1 MQCSSVNQAHSPGNC
16 TFPHSTCN
24 HASRSA
30 AFFPV
35 FMLLLFKF
43 VISNSPKIGNLA
55 LTFPIACGKLINVD
69 EAACLISLDADIAQL
84 VERLIR
90 NQQIVSSNLTGGSI
104 ISRVYVQQLHINPCF
119 VFGLQRKIWRKI
131 PKIPFYFSE
140 LQNFL
145 IYPIYTL
152 AVEGSLSGNSEQKT
166 LPLFSG
172 IFPFFSSLLRHTIH
186 RISSIH
192 AGLRAE
198 FFYPISTLSYFGLF
212 ARLAGM
218 RGAR

>member
-1 MQCSSVNQAHSPGNC
+1 MLIIEDFPIFCNGDAEKMQCSSVNQAHSPGNC

-55 LTFPIACGKLINVD
+55 LTFPIACGKLINAD

-90 NQQIVSSNLTGGSI
+90 NHQVKGSSPFIGSIFYRGVAQFGSAFGSGPKGRRFKSCHLDHFSVQCVSIARIFLFIVHQKPCFSTGLLANWGKTGG
-104 ISRVYVQQLHINPCF
+104 VWEK
-119 VFGLQRKIWRKI
+119 RKRPAWVR
-131 PKIPFYFSE
+131 
-140 LQNFL
+140 N
-145 IYPIYTL
+145 
-152 AVEGSLSGNSEQKT
+152 
-166 LPLFSG
+166 
-172 IFPFFSSLLRHTIH
+172 
-186 RISSIH
+186 
-192 AGLRAE
+192 AGGVPETVR
-198 FFYPISTLSYFGLF
+198 
-212 ARLAGM
+212 R
-218 RGAR
+218 